1 MQIITSPLLKARYDH
16 LLHTKFPHS
25 FTYDLVECQ
34 PGESILRQGEELN
47 YLYFLM
53 QGKVK
58 IYSTSID
65 GKRLIV
71 AFNRPVQLF
80 GDIEFL
86 QQSTILNTVEA
97 LGIVH
102 LLRFSITEA
111 KRLQA
116 ETSFN
121 DYLLDLISRK
131 FYTKSHVLSFHLLNE
146 ASTRF
151 ASYLISISHN
161 EHGQFE
167 KSFVKK
173 KDLPEI
179 AEFIGITTRH
189 QNRIIQKFMEET
201 ILERTNK
208 GIVILRPHL
217 LQQRAAHNVYE
228 LQ

>member
-1 MQIITSPLLKARYDH
+1 MKIITSPLLKARYER
-16 LLHTKFPHS
+16 LLHTDFPHS

-71 AFNRPVQLF
+71 AFNRPIQLF

-97 LGIVH
+97 LGVVH

-111 KRLQA
+111 KRLQT

-121 DYLLDLISRK
+121 DYLLNLISRK

-151 ASYLISISHN
+151 ASYLMSISHN

-167 KSFVKK
+167 RSFVKK
-173 KDLPEI
+173 KDLTEM

-189 QNRIIQKFMEET
+189 QNRIIQKFVEET